1 LQNSKR
7 RFKKKNSEYK
17 QKYKSDLDKDHA
29 MKWSGVLSLEIG
41 SVLVEVHRE
50 ITNMR
55 KQGDLFIKKGR
66 NQEEQSYVGRWIK

>member
-1 LQNSKR
+1 
-7 RFKKKNSEYK
+7 
-17 QKYKSDLDKDHA
+17 